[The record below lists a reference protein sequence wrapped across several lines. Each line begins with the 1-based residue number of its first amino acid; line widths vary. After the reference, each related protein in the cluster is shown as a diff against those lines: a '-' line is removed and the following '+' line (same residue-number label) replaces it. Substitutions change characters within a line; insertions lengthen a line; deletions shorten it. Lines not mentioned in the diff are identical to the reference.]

1 MPWSGQ
7 NGGDG
12 GWKPGSSGGSGGPW
26 GGSGGGGG
34 QNPPDIEEM
43 LKRSQDRLKQAMP
56 GGGSSWPMIALLVIG
71 GLLAG
76 IWYGFFVRIDPD
88 QLGVVTR
95 FGKYHHQLTPG
106 LKFRLPYPIE
116 QVSLPNVTR
125 IRTVE
130 VGMRGS
136 QFDRFGRR
144 IRGAGERDVPEESL
158 MLTGDEN
165 IVDVDFVVQ
174 WQINPQ
180 NANEFMF
187 NIFDPVKT
195 VKEVTE
201 SAIREVVGRNSLQ
214 KAISESRADIEVEV
228 KKIMQDI
235 LDKYK
240 AGVLVV
246 NVKMQSSFVPSPVK
260 SAFRDITAA
269 EQDKDRY
276 QRQADAYRNKLIPA
290 ARGEAQQMI
299 EAAEAYK
306 ARVVKEA
313 DGEAQRFKKIYAEY
327 KKAPEVTRTRLF
339 LETMER
345 VMGGMDKIIL
355 DNNGKGSGVVPYLP
369 LDGLS
374 KTRPTTGG
382 AR

>member
-7 NGGDG
+7 NGGNG
-12 GWKPGSSGGSGGPW
+12 GWKPGGGGGGPW
-26 GGSGGGGG
+26 GGPGGGGG
-34 QNPPDIEEM
+34 QNQPDLEEM
-43 LKRSQDRLKQAMP
+43 LKRSQDRLKQAIP
-56 GGGSSWPMIALLVIG
+56 GGGGSWPVVALLMIG
-71 GLLAG
+71 GLLAI

-95 FGKYHHQLTPG
+95 FGKYHHQLGPG

-116 QVSLPNVTR
+116 QVELPNVTR
-125 IRTVE
+125 MRTVE

-144 IRGAGERDVPEESL
+144 IRGGSERDVPEESL

-165 IVDVDFVVQ
+165 IVDVDFIVQ
-174 WQINPQ
+174 WQINPKD
-180 NANEFMF
+180 ANKYLF

-195 VKEVTE
+195 VKEVSE

-214 KAISESRADIEVEV
+214 KTISESRADIEGEV
-228 KKIMQDI
+228 KRIMQAT
-235 LDKYK
+235 LKKYG

-246 NVKMQSSFVPSPVK
+246 NVQMQSAFPPAPVK
-260 SAFRDITAA
+260 PAFRDITAA
-269 EQDKDRY
+269 EQDKDRF
-276 QRQADAYRNKLIPA
+276 QRQADAYRNKIIPA
-290 ARGEAQQMI
+290 ARGQAQQMI
-299 EAAEAYK
+299 ESAEAYK

-327 KKAPEVTRTRLF
+327 KKAPEVTRKRLF

-345 VMGGMDKIIL
+345 VMGGMDKIII
-355 DNNGKGSGVVPYLP
+355 DNKGKGSGVVPYLP
-369 LDGLS
+369 LDGLTNRRTPGAGG
-374 KTRPTTGG
+374 TR
-382 AR
+382 